1 MNRHISEWNTHQVT
15 DMNSLFC
22 RHSECVVF
30 YNNTSVFNE
39 NISQWDVSNVT
50 SMMSSKYLK

>member
-1 MNRHISEWNTHQVT
+1 
-15 DMNSLFC
+15 MNSLFC